1 MQKTMQATR
10 EIMIRQS
17 VNGTKRERKNATAS
31 ASAPAVCVCVYERLQ
46 QAKTTTITQNINT
59 EQHIVSFFFF
69 FFLAFIL
76 FASFIPFES
85 VSALIFDISLPF
97 DIGERDTFQ
106 IQSSN
111 RFARIFSPR
120 LTSFFLLSASSLLL
134 RLLLF
139 SLLILSHSL
148 YNAIG
153 CYQLSATQHTTH
165 THPLSVRSDIS
176 MEIGNI

>member
-17 VNGTKRERKNATAS
+17 VNGTKRERKNATASAS

-153 CYQLSATQHTTH
+153 CHQLSATQHT
-165 THPLSVRSDIS
+165 HPLSVCSDIS